1 MPFICPQCSGSRLR
15 IISSLELPPD
25 SWWDEITL
33 QVVECPDC
41 GSGGAAV
48 YEESRRGALDS
59 EVWNHRG
66 VKVAE
71 EQLRTLTDD
80 IAACPTPRN
89 SGCRC
94 ATHQK
99 WGRTDAAGRW
109 LGVPESAGGF
119 PLTPA

>member
-1 MPFICPQCSGSRLR
+1 MSFICPDCSGSCLR
-15 IISSLELPPD
+15 IVSSLDLPAD
-25 SWWDEITL
+25 GWWDEITL

-41 GSGGAAV
+41 GFQGAAV

-59 EVWNHRG
+59 EAWNHRG
-66 VKVAE
+66 LRLAE
-71 EQLRTLTDD
+71 AQLRTLIDD
-80 IAACPTPRN
+80 IAACPDPRN
-89 SGCRC
+89 PDCRC
-94 ATHQK
+94 AAHQK

>member
-1 MPFICPQCSGSRLR
+1 MPFICPECSGRRLR
-15 IISSLELPPD
+15 IVSSLELGPD

-41 GSGGAAV
+41 GFRGAAV

-59 EVWNHRG
+59 EAWNHRG
-66 VKVAE
+66 
-71 EQLRTLTDD
+71 LRLDEAPLRKLVED
-80 IAACPTPRN
+80 VAACPAPRN
-89 SGCRC
+89 SDCRC

-99 WGRTDAAGRW
+99 WARADATGRW
-109 LGVPESAGGF
+109 AGEPESGGGF